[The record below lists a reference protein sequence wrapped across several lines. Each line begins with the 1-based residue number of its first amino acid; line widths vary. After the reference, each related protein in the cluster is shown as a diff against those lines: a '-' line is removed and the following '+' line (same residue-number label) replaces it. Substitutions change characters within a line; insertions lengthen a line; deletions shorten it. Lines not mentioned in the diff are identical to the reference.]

1 MTIILPRQNLFWNTK
16 PIIVLFSFG
25 ICDDA
30 HTVRTQ
36 ASVRPADLRQVKN
49 GHSPDFGYPR
59 LKPGKGLDL
68 SQFFMAYL
76 KPDQPEKVYVPALRA
91 AKEKGE
97 KLVCL
102 TAYDYPTAR
111 IVDEAGV
118 DIILVGDSMGNV
130 IHGYGNTIPVTLDEI
145 LSATMAVKRGST
157 RALIVS
163 DMPYGTFH
171 TGDNKA
177 VRNAMRLLKNGGAE
191 AVKLEGGRNRVDL
204 VKRLVDE
211 EIPVMAHI
219 GLTPQ
224 SVHKLGGYRV
234 QGKTTVDANKLIEDA
249 KLLEEA
255 GAFAIV
261 LELIPREVAE
271 TISKELT
278 ISTVGIGAGAACDIQ
293 VLVLHDLIGFT
304 FGRQPRFV
312 RQYANVSEVISTAIT
327 EWMEDVRT
335 GDYPSEAESY
345 GFPKEAKA
353 VTEGS

>member
-1 MTIILPRQNLFWNTK
+1 
-16 PIIVLFSFG
+16 
-25 ICDDA
+25 
-30 HTVRTQ
+30 
-36 ASVRPADLRQVKN
+36 
-49 GHSPDFGYPR
+49 
-59 LKPGKGLDL
+59 
-68 SQFFMAYL
+68 MAYL
-76 KPDQPEKVYVPALRA
+76 KPDKPEKVYVPALRA

-97 KLVCL
+97 KLACL

-130 IHGYGNTIPVTLDEI
+130 IHGYGNTIPVSLEEI
-145 LSATMAVKRGST
+145 LSATKAVKRGAS
-157 RALIVS
+157 RALLVA
-163 DMPYGTFH
+163 DMPYGSYH

-177 VRNAMRLLKNGGAE
+177 VQNALKLMKYGGAE
-191 AVKLEGGRNRVDL
+191 AVKLEGGRNRVGL

-234 QGKTTVDANKLIEDA
+234 QGKTTDDAKRLIEDA
-249 KLLEEA
+249 HLLEEA

-261 LELIPREVAE
+261 LELVPREIAE
-271 TISKELT
+271 IVTNELT
-278 ISTVGIGAGAACDIQ
+278 ISTVGIGAGSHCDIQ

-312 RQYANVSEVISTAIT
+312 RQYANVSGVITDAIT
-327 EWMEDVRT
+327 KWMDDVRS
-335 GDYPSEAESY
+335 GNYPAEAESY
-345 GFPKEAKA
+345 GLPKDVSIDEVNTAA
-353 VTEGS
+353 GSQ

>member
-1 MTIILPRQNLFWNTK
+1 
-16 PIIVLFSFG
+16 
-25 ICDDA
+25 
-30 HTVRTQ
+30 
-36 ASVRPADLRQVKN
+36 
-49 GHSPDFGYPR
+49 
-59 LKPGKGLDL
+59 
-68 SQFFMAYL
+68 MAYL
-76 KPDQPEKVYVPALRA
+76 KPDKPEKVYVPALRI

-118 DIILVGDSMGNV
+118 EIILVGDSMGNV

-145 LSATMAVKRGST
+145 LSAVKAVNRGSN
-157 RALIVS
+157 RALIVA
-163 DMPYGTFH
+163 DMPYGSYH

-177 VRNAMRLLKNGGAE
+177 VRNALKLMKGGGAE
-191 AVKLEGGRNRVDL
+191 AVKLEGGRNRARL

-211 EIPVMAHI
+211 EIPVMAHV

-234 QGKTTVDANKLIEDA
+234 QGKTSETAQILIEDA
-249 KLLEEA
+249 KILEEA

-261 LELIPREVAE
+261 LELVPREIAE
-271 TISKELT
+271 IITNELK
-278 ISTVGIGAGAACDIQ
+278 ISTVGIGAGTNCDIQ

-312 RQYANVSEVISTAIT
+312 RQYANVSQVITDAIT
-327 EWMEDVRT
+327 NWVEDVRR
-335 GDYPSEAESY
+335 GVYPSEKESY
-345 GFPKEAKA
+345 GLPEEVDLETLKA
-353 VTEGS
+353 IVR